1 MDKTAPKTVAI
12 QTVGCRLNQYES
24 ERMLAQLAPHGF
36 RRVLPDEKADLY
48 IINTC
53 TVTHR
58 ADSSC
63 RNLIRRAVRLNP
75 EGKIV
80 VVGCYVQ
87 AEPEL
92 LAAMEGVDLV
102 IDNDHKDDLG
112 KILPVKLPELFDRG
126 PLDACQSIVTDFFE
140 HNRAW
145 IKVSDGCNQSCSY
158 CIVTRV
164 RGKLVNRPAGQ
175 IIDEVKALVDSGYKE
190 VVLTGVHMGHY
201 RDSKNE
207 PPVKNLASLCR
218 LLLTGT
224 DLYRLRL
231 SSIEPQTIRDELVQ
245 ALADMKGSICPHLH
259 VPLQSGSA
267 RILKLMRRPYTPAQ
281 YLDRIRAVKM
291 AAPEAI
297 IGADI
302 IVGFPGETDDD
313 FQMTRDLAQCG
324 MIDYLH
330 VFSYSDRKGT
340 VAAEMPD
347 KINPE
352 VIKKRNAILTEVS
365 DGLTKKANERQ
376 IGRVLEVISEHKQ
389 NEFGGYWGI
398 SGNYIRVKLP
408 GHTDWGKDIV
418 SVRITDAFDD
428 FVDGDVISTGN

>member
-1 MDKTAPKTVAI
+1 MNEKTPRTVAI

-24 ERMLAQLAPHGF
+24 ERMLAQLSPHGF
-36 RRVLPDEKADLY
+36 RRVLPTEKADLY

-58 ADSSC
+58 ADSNC

-102 IDNDHKDDLG
+102 IDNEHKDDLG
-112 KILPVKLPELFDRG
+112 RILSMRLPELFEDG
-126 PLDACQSIVTDFFE
+126 PADVCTSSINDFFE

-164 RGKLVNRPAGQ
+164 RGRLVNRRVEE
-175 IIDEVKALVDSGYKE
+175 IVNEIKALVENGYRE

-201 RDSKNE
+201 RDSNGE
-207 PPVKNLASLCR
+207 PQVKNLASLCR
-218 LLLTGT
+218 LLLTKT

-231 SSIEPQTIRDELVQ
+231 SSIEPQTISGDLVRT
-245 ALADMKGSICPHLH
+245 LADMKGSLCPHLH
-259 VPLQSGSA
+259 VPMQSGSA
-267 RILKLMRRPYTPAQ
+267 RILKLMKRPYTPAQ
-281 YLDRIRAVKM
+281 YLDRLRAVKM
-291 AAPEAI
+291 AAPETI
-297 IGADI
+297 VGADV
-302 IVGFPGETDDD
+302 IVGFPGETEDD
-313 FQMTRDLAQCG
+313 FQKTRELAQG
-324 MIDYLH
+324 GLIDYLH

-347 KINPE
+347 KVNPE
-352 VIKKRNAILTEVS
+352 VIKERNAVLTAVS
-365 DGLTKKANERQ
+365 AKLARQANERQ
-376 IGRVLEVISEHKQ
+376 IGRVLEVISEHKK
-389 NEFGGYWGI
+389 NELGGYWAI
-398 SGNYIRVKLP
+398 SENYIRAKLP
-408 GHTDWGKDIV
+408 GHTNWGKDIV
-418 SVRITDAFDD
+418 SVRVTSAHED
-428 FVDGDVISTGN
+428 FVDGDVVVSPH